1 MSKWKKRKKLLGYR
15 NWTHWKDSKKDD
27 PANPGLSRQWLVKT
41 VFNKHCTC
49 FRMRA
54 GGTQSGRLGQ
64 TRSVPVVSLVGAC
77 YQRKKG
83 MQADLPGF
91 LFVPTSPDEGTCSPV
106 TPTGRTPTSLVLD
119 GTFASMRGVRSNCD
133 SPVPGYISHKD
144 GQEWYQ

>member
-1 MSKWKKRKKLLGYR
+1 MPKWKKRKKLPGYR

-54 GGTQSGRLGQ
+54 GETQSGRLGQ
-64 TRSVPVVSLVGAC
+64 MRSVPVVSLVGEC

-91 LFVPTSPDEGTCSPV
+91 LFSANIAG
-106 TPTGRTPTSLVLD
+106 
-119 GTFASMRGVRSNCD
+119 
-133 SPVPGYISHKD
+133 PGYVLARHADWAHADFFGS
-144 GQEWYQ
+144 